1 LASKVAFFKT
11 MELILE
17 FFVSPILSAIRAT
30 FEFVF
35 WMICWAVWQIA
46 RGVRW
51 VMFRDLQNGE

>member
-1 LASKVAFFKT
+1 

-51 VMFRDLQNGE
+51 VMFRDSQNGE